1 MNQPLPSKPRL
12 IATISWILYD
22 LANTAYS
29 MNVVSMYFG
38 TWIIINLHQ
47 SDFIVSF
54 ANSFSMILVA
64 LTLPVLGHW
73 SDIRGGKMLLLA
85 IMTGA
90 CIICTALLGI
100 VGRYI
105 ADLSLLIAL
114 VMILYVIANY
124 SYQGGLVFYNALLPS
139 VSTPRTIGR
148 VSGYGVAIGYLGSIL
163 GLAVAGIFVEGSF
176 YGINI
181 AGVTAGGTTAAFI
194 PTAVVFLVFAIPIF
208 IWVKEPHSSLEGQE
222 IWRLKDSYRKT
233 FRALVDSKNYP
244 GLPRFLLAK
253 LLYEDS
259 IETVIIYMG
268 VYTQAVMQFTRAEA
282 NEFFI
287 IVVPSAI
294 IGSAICGILTD
305 HYGPKRTLCGVI
317 FLWVVTL
324 SAVIITSNRW
334 LFWGYGCIL
343 GMLMGSVWTSA
354 RPLLISLVPKE
365 RLGEFFGL
373 YALSGKIAA
382 IIGPL
387 LWSSV
392 TFLLSAYGDVIRYK
406 AALAVLALNMLAGLL
421 ILRRVPD
428 FHRRQ

>member
-1 MNQPLPSKPRL
+1 MSQPVPSKPRP
-12 IATISWILYD
+12 IATIAWILYD

-38 TWIIINLHQ
+38 TWIILNLHQ

-73 SDIRGGKMLLLA
+73 SDIRGGKMFLLA
-85 IMTGA
+85 LMTGA
-90 CIICTALLGI
+90 CIVCTALLGV
-100 VGRYI
+100 VGVKVT
-105 ADLSLLIAL
+105 DLSLLIPI
-114 VMILYVIANY
+114 VMVLFVITNY

-163 GLAVAGIFVEGSF
+163 GLAVAGVFVEGSF
-176 YGINI
+176 YGLNI
-181 AGVTAGGTTAAFI
+181 PGITAGGTTAAFI
-194 PTAVVFLVFAIPIF
+194 PTALVFLIFALPIF
-208 IWVKEPHSSLEGQE
+208 IWVKEPHSSLEGKE
-222 IWRLKDSYRKT
+222 VWRLKDSYHKT

-259 IETVIIYMG
+259 VETVIIYMG
-268 VYTQAVMQFTRAEA
+268 VYTQAVMQFTRAQA

-305 HYGPKRTLCGVI
+305 HYGPKRTLSGVI

-324 SAVIITSNRW
+324 MAVVLTSNRW

-354 RPLLISLVPKE
+354 RPLLITLVPKE

-382 IIGPL
+382 IVGPL

-392 TFLLSAYGDVIRYK
+392 TFLLASYGDVIRYK
-406 AALAVLALNMLAGLL
+406 AALAVLAMNMLAGLI

-428 FHRRQ
+428 YHQRK